1 MILIRGIKGE
11 AYARRIEKGI
21 VDCRDMLS
29 ALLQPP
35 VTGYEYIYLTYFH
48 ILNEHSLEWLDK
60 FDDDYMYLGGKAECE
75 GYIKRMVKC
84 KPKDIY
90 VNRTIRRKYKMSDI
104 PDAVYFPGYQKVEY

>member
-1 MILIRGIKGE
+1 MEEQGKITLDSRFKAINIRDI
-11 AYARRIEKGI
+11 
-21 VDCRDMLS
+21 S
-29 ALLQPP
+29 
-35 VTGYEYIYLTYFH
+35 
-48 ILNEHSLEWLDK
+48 
-60 FDDDYMYLGGKAECE
+60 DDYMYLGGKAECE